1 MKTDSENVQKYQ
13 PYLSILQNLQ
23 KNKVFLT
30 LLVFDENLTNPG
42 KMKSN
47 KTDLGNLNFEK
58 VNFDREMLKK
68 TTFTC

>member
-1 MKTDSENVQKYQ
+1 
-13 PYLSILQNLQ
+13 
-23 KNKVFLT
+23 
-30 LLVFDENLTNPG
+30 
-42 KMKSN
+42 MKSN